1 MQDCFG
7 LFTNHSERIAFG
19 TSENGS
25 TKILVFLFVSFLHSD
40 LFFYINKTSQITK
53 TIEAAIDADLNPF
66 EMGPLEKTIFPSFVS
81 NPNPYLQVRNHI
93 LGKFYADVT
102 KYISLKDAEK
112 GLKVTKT

>member
-1 MQDCFG
+1 MLQH
-7 LFTNHSERIAFG
+7 LA
-19 TSENGS
+19 
-25 TKILVFLFVSFLHSD
+25 FLFFTR
-40 LFFYINKTSQITK
+40 FFYINKTSQITK